1 MSKET
6 CNSIVNTLLTDFAVN
21 LIVAISKKTKIDPDE
36 LAQSVPGLVHSHWYI
51 AKDDDV
57 DGCLYCTRA
66 RKLSE

>member
-6 CNSIVNTLLTDFAVN
+6 CNTIVNTLLTDFAVS
-21 LIVAISKKTKIDPDE
+21 LIIAISRKTKIDPDE

-51 AKDDDV
+51 AEDDV
-57 DGCLYCTRA
+57 EGCLYCDRA